1 MTSQDV
7 DPSFA
12 PLMAQFF
19 REQSPPERVSAAE
32 KRDLD
37 ESLWAQV
44 TEMGLPLIG
53 VDEAL
58 GGSGGTIGEL
68 LVVLAAAGRAC
79 APVPLAETAAASW
92 ALARTGARVSGDLLT
107 VVPGDPRDTLTVT
120 DGVAN
125 GVVHDV
131 PWARVA
137 TCAVTVLTTDHGP
150 VLVAIPLES
159 ASVRTGYDLARQPKD
174 RVSIDAVRVGV
185 SPWPGASDELMARL
199 TLLRGALMA
208 GALEEVADLTRKYVG
223 ERVQFGRP
231 VGRFQAVQE
240 HVVRLEQQATLALLA
255 VNRAAAATEVNPSAL
270 EVKLMKLITNEGARL
285 AVRAAHQAH
294 GAIGM
299 TQEYRLQLL
308 TRRLNSW
315 LGEVGTSADLA
326 EAIGAAATEHGIAR
340 LITSSAGTMEQA

>member
-1 MTSQDV
+1 MTSQNV

-32 KRDLD
+32 QQDLD

-44 TEMGLPLIG
+44 TDMGLPLIG
-53 VDEAL
+53 VDEKL
-58 GGSGGTIGEL
+58 GGSGGSLAEL
-68 LVVLAAAGRAC
+68 LIVLEAAGRAC

-92 ALARTGARVSGDLLT
+92 ALARTGTRASGDLLT

-120 DGVAN
+120 DGVAT

-137 TCAVTVLTTDHGP
+137 TCALTVVTTDQGP
-150 VLVAIPLES
+150 MLVAIPLES
-159 ASVRTGYDLARQPKD
+159 ASVGAGYDLARQPRDK
-174 RVSIDAVRVGV
+174 VTIEAVPVAV
-185 SPWPGASDELMARL
+185 SPWPGAPDELTARL
-199 TLLRGALMA
+199 MLLRGALMA
-208 GALEEVADLTRKYVG
+208 GALEEVADLTRQYVG

-240 HVVRLEQQATLALLA
+240 HVVRLEQQAPLALLA
-255 VNRAAAATEVNPSAL
+255 VARAAAATEVHPSAL
-270 EVKLMKLITNEGARL
+270 EVKMMKLTTNEGARL

-326 EAIGAAATEHGIAR
+326 ADIGTVATERGIAR

>member
-32 KRDLD
+32 QQDLD

-53 VDEAL
+53 IDETL
-58 GGSGGTIGEL
+58 GGSGGSLAEL
-68 LVVLAAAGRAC
+68 LVVLEAAGRAS
-79 APVPLAETAAASW
+79 APVPLAETATASW
-92 ALARTGARVSGDLLT
+92 ALAHTGAHVSGDLLT
-107 VVPGDPRDTLTVT
+107 VAPGDPRDTLTVT
-120 DGVAN
+120 DGVAT
-125 GVVHDV
+125 GVVHGV

-137 TCAVTVLTTDHGP
+137 THTVTVVASGQGP
-150 VLVAIPLES
+150 VLVAIPLAS
-159 ASVRTGYDLARQPKD
+159 ATVRAGYDLARQPKD
-174 RVSIDAVRVGV
+174 MVSIDAVPVAV
-185 SPWPGASDELMARL
+185 SPWPGTPNELTARL

-208 GALEEVADLTRKYVG
+208 GALEEVADLTRQYVS

-255 VNRAAAATEVNPSAL
+255 VNRAAAAAEVNPSAL
-270 EVKLMKLITNEGARL
+270 EVKLMKLATNEGARL

-315 LGEVGTSADLA
+315 LGEAGTSSTLA
-326 EAIGAAATEHGIAR
+326 SEIGAVATERGIAP